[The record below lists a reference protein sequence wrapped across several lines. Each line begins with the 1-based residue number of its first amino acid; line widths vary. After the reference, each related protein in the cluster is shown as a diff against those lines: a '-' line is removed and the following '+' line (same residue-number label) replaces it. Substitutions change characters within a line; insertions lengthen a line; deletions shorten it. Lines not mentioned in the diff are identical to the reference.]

1 MRCILKRSIILL
13 VLLLLPTLLW
23 AEDYFQPI
31 PMSEVARF
39 RNRPDV
45 VVFDAN
51 VHELWV
57 EHSIPGAVHIDSS
70 DIAGFLPA
78 DKNTIL
84 IFYCAGPQSRE
95 SAIAANAA
103 IMLGFRRVFVMTDGI
118 FTWLQAGYPVE

>member
-1 MRCILKRSIILL
+1 MRCILKHLITLL
-13 VLLLLPTLLW
+13 ILLLLPGVLC

-31 PMSEVARF
+31 PMAEVIRF
-39 RNRPDV
+39 RKRPDV
-45 VVFDAN
+45 VVYDVN

-57 EHSIPGAVHIDSS
+57 EHSIPGAVHIDSPN
-70 DIAGFLPA
+70 IAGFLPV

-95 SAIAANAA
+95 SANAANAA
-103 IMLGFRRVFVMTDGI
+103 VMLGFRRVFVMTDGI